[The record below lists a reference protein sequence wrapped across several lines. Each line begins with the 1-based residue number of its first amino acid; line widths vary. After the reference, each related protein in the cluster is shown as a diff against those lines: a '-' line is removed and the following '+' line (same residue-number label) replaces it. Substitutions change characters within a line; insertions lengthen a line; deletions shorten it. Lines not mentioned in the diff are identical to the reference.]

1 MRARKANMIYDIIII
16 GSGPAGLTAAIY
28 AKRACLNAL
37 LLYDPYAVESQIC
50 NTYEVCN
57 YPGFNNISGQE
68 LHDNFKKHA
77 KELNVEMK
85 GEKVLEITDI
95 YLDVKK
101 VKTQNDEYE
110 TKTIILASGGSPKK
124 GGFEREDEFVGNGV
138 SYCATCDGAFFK
150 DREVAVIGG
159 GDTAVEDAIF
169 LSRLAKKV
177 YLIVRRNELRATKV
191 LQEEVKSAKNVEILY
206 ETIVKDII
214 GENKL
219 EGILIKGKNDVIMSE
234 LSVDGLFVGIGMN
247 PASLLLKD
255 KVEMD
260 GDYIKADETCETS
273 VKGIYAVGDVRKK
286 QLRQVITA
294 CADGANAITSI
305 QRYLSEK
312 S

>member
-1 MRARKANMIYDIIII
+1 MVYDIIII

-57 YPGFNNISGQE
+57 YPGFNNVSGQE
-68 LHDNFKKHA
+68 LHDSFKKHA

-85 GEKVLEITDI
+85 GEKVTEITDI
-95 YLDVKK
+95 YLDIKK
-101 VKTQNDEYE
+101 VKTANAEYE
-110 TKTIILASGGSPKK
+110 TKTIILATGGSPKK
-124 GGFEREDEFVGNGV
+124 GGFDREDEFVGNGV

-169 LSRLAKKV
+169 LSRIAKKV
-177 YLIVRRNELRATKV
+177 YLIVRRNELRATKI

-206 ETIVKDII
+206 ETVVKEII
-214 GENKL
+214 GKDKV

-234 LSVDGLFVGIGMN
+234 LTVDGVFVGIGMN
-247 PASLLLKD
+247 PSSILLKD

-273 VKGIYAVGDVRKK
+273 VKGIYVVGDVRKK

-305 QRYLSEK
+305 QNYLATKNEK
-312 S
+312 

>member
-1 MRARKANMIYDIIII
+1 MVYDIIII

-57 YPGFNNISGQE
+57 YPGFNNVSGQE
-68 LHDNFKKHA
+68 LHDSFKKHA

-85 GEKVLEITDI
+85 GEKVTEITDI
-95 YLDVKK
+95 YLDIKK
-101 VKTQNDEYE
+101 VKTANAEYE
-110 TKTIILASGGSPKK
+110 TKTIILATGGSPKK

-169 LSRLAKKV
+169 LSRIAKKV

-191 LQEEVKSAKNVEILY
+191 LQEEVKSAKNVEIFY
-206 ETIVKDII
+206 ETVVKEII
-214 GENKL
+214 GEEKV
-219 EGILIKGKNDVIMSE
+219 EGVLIKGKNDVIMSE
-234 LSVDGLFVGIGMN
+234 LTIDGLFVGIGMD
-247 PASLLLKD
+247 PSSILLKD

-273 VKGIYAVGDVRKK
+273 IKGIYAVGDVRKK

-305 QRYLSEK
+305 QNYLSMK
-312 S
+312 NKK

>member
-1 MRARKANMIYDIIII
+1 MVYDIIII

-57 YPGFNNISGQE
+57 YPGFNNVSGQE
-68 LHDNFKKHA
+68 LHDSFKKHA
-77 KELNVEMK
+77 KELNVKMK
-85 GEKVLEITDI
+85 GEKVTEITDI
-95 YLDVKK
+95 YLDIKK
-101 VKTQNDEYE
+101 VKTANEEYE
-110 TKTIILASGGSPKK
+110 TKTIILATGGSPKK
-124 GGFEREDEFVGNGV
+124 GGFEREDEFIGNGV

-169 LSRLAKKV
+169 LSRIAKKV

-191 LQEEVKSAKNVEILY
+191 LQEEVKSAKNVEIFY
-206 ETIVKDII
+206 ETVVKEII
-214 GENKL
+214 GENKI
-219 EGILIKGKNDVIMSE
+219 EGILIKGKNDIIMSE
-234 LSVDGLFVGIGMN
+234 LTVDGLFVGIGMN
-247 PASLLLKD
+247 PSSILLKD

-273 VKGIYAVGDVRKK
+273 IKGIYAVGDVRKK

-305 QRYLSEK
+305 QNYLATK
-312 S
+312 DAK

>member
-1 MRARKANMIYDIIII
+1 MVYDIIII

-37 LLYDPYAVESQIC
+37 LLYDPYADESQIC

-57 YPGFNNISGQE
+57 YPGFNNVSGQE
-68 LHDNFKKHA
+68 LHDSFKKHA
-77 KELNVEMK
+77 LELNVEMK

-95 YLDVKK
+95 YLDAKK
-101 VKTQNDEYE
+101 VKTKNAEYE
-110 TKTIILASGGSPKK
+110 TKTIILATGGSPKK

-191 LQEEVKSAKNVEILY
+191 LQEEVKGANNVEILY
-206 ETIVKDII
+206 ETVVKGIV
-214 GENKL
+214 GENKF
-219 EGILIKGKNDVIMSE
+219 EGLLIKAKNDIIMSE
-234 LSVDGLFVGIGMN
+234 LTVDGVFVGIGMN
-247 PASLLLKD
+247 PSSMLLKD

-305 QRYLSEK
+305 QNYLSMK
-312 S
+312 NKK

>member
-1 MRARKANMIYDIIII
+1 MIYDIIII

-57 YPGFNNISGQE
+57 YPGFNNVSGQE
-68 LHDNFKKHA
+68 LHDSFKKHA

-85 GEKVLEITDI
+85 GEKVTEITDI
-95 YLDVKK
+95 YLDIKK
-101 VKTQNDEYE
+101 VKTANAEYE
-110 TKTIILASGGSPKK
+110 TKTIILATGGSPKK
-124 GGFEREDEFVGNGV
+124 GGFEREEEFVGNGV

-169 LSRLAKKV
+169 LSRIAKKV

-191 LQEEVKSAKNVEILY
+191 LQEEVKSEKNVEIFY
-206 ETIVKDII
+206 ETVVKEII
-214 GENKL
+214 GENKI
-219 EGILIKGKNDVIMSE
+219 EGILIKGKNDIIMSE
-234 LSVDGLFVGIGMN
+234 LTVDGVFVGIGMN
-247 PASLLLKD
+247 PSSTLLKD

-273 VKGIYAVGDVRKK
+273 IKGIYAVGDVRKK

-305 QRYLSEK
+305 QNYLATK
-312 S
+312 DAK

>member
-1 MRARKANMIYDIIII
+1 MVYDIIII

-57 YPGFNNISGQE
+57 YPGFNNVSGQE
-68 LHDNFKKHA
+68 LHDSFKKHA

-85 GEKVLEITDI
+85 GEKVTEITDI
-95 YLDVKK
+95 YLDIKK
-101 VKTQNDEYE
+101 VKTANAEYE
-110 TKTIILASGGSPKK
+110 TKTIILATGGSPKH
-124 GGFEREDEFVGNGV
+124 GGFEREEEFVGNGV

-150 DREVAVIGG
+150 NREVAVIGG

-169 LSRLAKKV
+169 LSRIAKKV

-191 LQEEVKSAKNVEILY
+191 LQEEVKSEKNVEIFY
-206 ETIVKDII
+206 ETVVKEII
-214 GENKL
+214 GENKI
-219 EGILIKGKNDVIMSE
+219 EGILIKGKNDIIMSE
-234 LSVDGLFVGIGMN
+234 LTVDGVFVGIGMN
-247 PASLLLKD
+247 PSSMLLKE

-260 GDYIKADETCETS
+260 GEYIKADETCETS
-273 VKGIYAVGDVRKK
+273 IKGIYAVGDVRKK

-305 QRYLSEK
+305 QNYLATK
-312 S
+312 DAK